1 MRVPNADVLLF
12 AWECGRNRHPLDRAL
27 LLYSI
32 AAPESDPDALADR
45 HLGQRNA
52 ALLQLRESMFGDAL
66 SACVDCPHCGERLEF
81 SLSAAALRTTQPATA
96 ATHVEA
102 DGLRFRLPTTR
113 DLARIAGQTDAQ
125 AAAQK
130 LVLSLLEMDQAADD
144 GSAAALVLRLAAVLE
159 RADPRIDCVLDLNCP
174 ACEQAWTA
182 SFDIAGFLWE
192 EIEARARRLLD
203 EVHVLARAYSWPE
216 REILS
221 LSETRRAAYLER
233 VVA

>member
-1 MRVPNADVLLF
+1 MREFTAVALLS
-12 AWECGRNRHPLDRAL
+12 AWERGRNRHPLDRAL

-32 AAPESDPDALADR
+32 ATPEDDPESLADR

-52 ALLQLRESMFGDAL
+52 ALLRLRESMFGDAFG
-66 SACVDCPHCGERLEF
+66 SCVDCPQCGERLEF
-81 SLSAAALRTTQPATA
+81 GLGASALRWQPATDTA
-96 ATHVEA
+96 HVEV

-113 DLARIAGQTDAQ
+113 DLAQIAGEGEAEI
-125 AAAQK
+125 AAQR
-130 LVLSLLEMDQAADD
+130 LALSLVEANQVVDKDTVAALIPRM
-144 GSAAALVLRLAAVLE
+144 AAALE
-159 RADPRIDCVLDLNCP
+159 QADPRIDCALDLNCP
-174 ACEQAWTA
+174 ACGQAWTA

-216 REILS
+216 REILT

-233 VVA
+233 VMA

>member
-1 MRVPNADVLLF
+1 MSKPNADMLLF

-32 AAPESDPDALADR
+32 AAPGGDPEDLADR

-52 ALLQLRESMFGDAL
+52 ALLRLRESMFGDVL
-66 SACVDCPHCGERLEF
+66 SSCVDCPHCDERLEF
-81 SLSAAALRTTQPATA
+81 GVSAAALRSQPAADTA
-96 ATHVEA
+96 HVEV

-113 DLARIAGQTDAQ
+113 DLAQITGEGDAEIAAQRLALSLVEANQ
-125 AAAQK
+125 AANKDAVA
-130 LVLSLLEMDQAADD
+130 VLIPRM
-144 GSAAALVLRLAAVLE
+144 AAALE
-159 RADPRIDCVLDLNCP
+159 QADPRIDCALDLNCP
-174 ACEQAWTA
+174 ACGQAWTA

-192 EIEARARRLLD
+192 EIDARARRLLD
-203 EVHVLARAYSWPE
+203 EVHVLARTYGWPE

-233 VVA
+233 AMA